1 MQIYITS
8 FLQHL
13 VHITKW
19 LSHTKRAKNNNMKSL
34 LFIIVL
40 LLSSLSVFG
49 QLGRNALPGGLESYT
64 VYETNSPS
72 FQKIL
77 ELVSVQEPEIIK
89 WWIYKDGFSVDK
101 VIKRWNFERKMFKDY
116 AIEIMRVDSVLLLQ
130 ISEYSGY
137 GELDRSR
144 YDMEPLIVLEQ
155 NGAHFFFTPTGFNS
169 NDEQKMRVCINE
181 FIKEFLIPTQRTY
194 GRFKIAD
201 RCNYWL
207 FHFEV
212 RHPVI
217 FKFIKPAWICELND
231 NNEWQITYRTVT
243 WDEVGGDDG
252 PVRFI
257 NIAPSKV
264 RIRAIYKDNEH
275 LYLKK
280 YRHLRGF

>member
-1 MQIYITS
+1 
-8 FLQHL
+8 
-13 VHITKW
+13 
-19 LSHTKRAKNNNMKSL
+19 MKSL
-34 LFIIVL
+34 PFITAL

-77 ELVSVQEPEIIK
+77 EFVSVQEPEIIK

-169 NDEQKMRVCINE
+169 NNEQKMRVCIKE

>member
-1 MQIYITS
+1 M
-8 FLQHL
+8 
-13 VHITKW
+13 
-19 LSHTKRAKNNNMKSL
+19 
-34 LFIIVL
+34 

-77 ELVSVQEPEIIK
+77 EFVSVQEPEIIK

-169 NDEQKMRVCINE
+169 NNEQKMRVCINE

-231 NNEWQITYRTVT
+231 NNEWQHT
-243 WDEVGGDDG
+243 E
-252 PVRFI
+252 P
-257 NIAPSKV
+257 
-264 RIRAIYKDNEH
+264 
-275 LYLKK
+275 
-280 YRHLRGF
+280 

>member
-1 MQIYITS
+1 
-8 FLQHL
+8 
-13 VHITKW
+13 
-19 LSHTKRAKNNNMKSL
+19 MKSL
-34 LFIIVL
+34 PFITAL

-77 ELVSVQEPEIIK
+77 EFVSVQEPEIIK

-169 NDEQKMRVCINE
+169 NNEQKMRVCIND
-181 FIKEFLIPTQRTY
+181 PNS
-194 GRFKIAD
+194 G
-201 RCNYWL
+201 
-207 FHFEV
+207 
-212 RHPVI
+212 
-217 FKFIKPAWICELND
+217 
-231 NNEWQITYRTVT
+231 
-243 WDEVGGDDG
+243 
-252 PVRFI
+252 
-257 NIAPSKV
+257 
-264 RIRAIYKDNEH
+264 
-275 LYLKK
+275 
-280 YRHLRGF
+280 

>member
-1 MQIYITS
+1 MLYEQNGIQRGVVGTSYIEDKNITLDYCTKELLDNGQNVYIANHSHPGADATS
-8 FLQHL
+8 IISDGDDIVLKKYLQL
-13 VHITKW
+13 FPSFSMNIFIKRGDKMDYVPIAIDRVGVLDEITVTAP
-19 LSHTKRAKNNNMKSL
+19 LKNNNMKSL

-77 ELVSVQEPEIIK
+77 EFVSVQEPEIIK

-169 NDEQKMRVCINE
+169 NNEQK
-181 FIKEFLIPTQRTY
+181 
-194 GRFKIAD
+194 
-201 RCNYWL
+201 
-207 FHFEV
+207 
-212 RHPVI
+212 
-217 FKFIKPAWICELND
+217 
-231 NNEWQITYRTVT
+231 
-243 WDEVGGDDG
+243 
-252 PVRFI
+252 
-257 NIAPSKV
+257 
-264 RIRAIYKDNEH
+264 
-275 LYLKK
+275 
-280 YRHLRGF
+280 